1 MDGVAKNPERVKR
14 LMRSYARHQGSQAS
28 LTTIAR
34 DISTNEVERLSENTI
49 SEYLMALK
57 KIFVVED
64 AMAWNPNLRSK
75 TAIRSSDTRYFVDP
89 SIAVAALEMGPDDL
103 IGDLNTMGLLFETMA
118 VRDLRCYA
126 DALAGTMYHYRD
138 KSGLECDAVMHL
150 RGGRYG
156 LIEVKLGGS
165 TGIEDGAAT
174 LKSLAEKIDIDKM
187 KSPSFLM
194 VLTAVGQFAYTRKDG
209 VLVVPIGCLKP

>member
-1 MDGVAKNPERVKR
+1 M
-14 LMRSYARHQGSQAS
+14 
-28 LTTIAR
+28 
-34 DISTNEVERLSENTI
+34 
-49 SEYLMALK
+49 
-57 KIFVVED
+57 
-64 AMAWNPNLRSK
+64 
-75 TAIRSSDTRYFVDP
+75 AIRSSDTHYFVDP
-89 SIAVAALEMGPDDL
+89 SIAVAALELGPDDL

-126 DALAGTMYHYRD
+126 DALSGTMYHYRD
-138 KSGLECDAVMHL
+138 KSGLEGDAVMRL

-165 TGIEDGAAT
+165 TGIEEGAAT
-174 LKSLAEKIDIDKM
+174 LKALADRIDTDKM